1 MHRGLAFGTGV
12 GVGTGLM
19 FLLDP
24 DQGKR
29 RRALLRDKCYSA
41 ARKTSEGMG
50 VTARDLRN
58 RTQGIVSGVQSR
70 FSSEPVDD
78 AVLVDRVRAKLG
90 RIASHP
96 RAIDVMAQDGRVT
109 LSGPILM
116 TEVPELLACVNRVS
130 GVNEVINNLEPH
142 EESENHPALQ
152 GGRVR
157 LGERFDLFQ
166 NNWSPTTRFLVGAG
180 VGAASLFLLK
190 RGIGHGAARNL
201 STYH

>member
-1 MHRGLAFGTGV
+1 MHRGLAFGTGL
-12 GVGTGLM
+12 GIGSGLM

-29 RRALLRDKCYSA
+29 RRALLRDKCYWA
-41 ARKTSEGMG
+41 ARKTGEGMG

-58 RTQGIVSGVQSR
+58 RTQGIVSEVQSR

-90 RIASHP
+90 RIVSHP
-96 RAIDVMAQDGRVT
+96 RALNVMAQNGTVT
-109 LSGPILM
+109 LSGPIL
-116 TEVPELLACVNRVS
+116 TAEAPELLACVNRVG
-130 GVNEVINNLEPH
+130 GVNEVVDNLEPH
-142 EESENHPALQ
+142 DEADNHPALQ
-152 GGRVR
+152 GGRER
-157 LGERFDLFQ
+157 PGERFDLFQ

-190 RGIGHGAARNL
+190 RGIAHGGHRNL
-201 STYH
+201 TASH